1 MRVLRLLYNAMVTV
15 FLVASNKIPQDA
27 CGVVLP
33 PYIFIHI
40 ISNTKLRTRGG
51 QADEAENLV
60 LIECNMNQI

>member
-33 PYIFIHI
+33 LEPGCVFSFI
-40 ISNTKLRTRGG
+40 SSVTLKLRTRGG
-51 QADEAENLV
+51 QELGVN
-60 LIECNMNQI
+60 